1 MTEKGPL
8 NMKIILASK
17 SPRRKE
23 LLEKLGLEFEI
34 RSAPQEEEMD
44 PNKDVVSEVGRVSA
58 AKALSVPASDDE
70 LVISSDTVVD
80 LDGVVLGKPVSEEE
94 ARRMLAS
101 LSGRG
106 HVVHTAVTVKKGD
119 RIRTEVS
126 STAVWFRELTDGEID
141 AYVRSGEPMDKA
153 GAYGAQ
159 GLGSLLV
166 QRIDGDFFTVMG
178 LPVCTLGQMLK
189 EFGVD
194 IL

>member
-1 MTEKGPL
+1 
-8 NMKIILASK
+8 MKIILASK

-34 RSAPQEEEMD
+34 RSASKEEEMD
-44 PNKDVVSEVGRVSA
+44 PNKDVVEEVGRVSA
-58 AKALSVPASDDE
+58 AKALSVEAADDE

-80 LDGVVLGKPVSEEE
+80 LDGVVLGKPASEEE
-94 ARRMLAS
+94 AKRMLAS

-106 HVVHTAVTVKKGD
+106 HVVHTAVTVKKGSAV
-119 RIRTEVS
+119 RTEVS
-126 STAVWFRELTDGEID
+126 STAVWFRELTDDEID

-166 QRIDGDFFTVMG
+166 ERIDGDFFTVMG
-178 LPVCTLGQMLK
+178 LPVCTLGQMLRQ
-189 EFGVD
+189 FGVD

>member
-1 MTEKGPL
+1 
-8 NMKIILASK
+8 MKIILASK

-34 RSAPQEEEMD
+34 RSAPREEEMD

-58 AKALSVPASDDE
+58 AKALSVPAADDE

-80 LDGVVLGKPVSEEE
+80 LDGVVLGKPQTE
-94 ARRMLAS
+94 AEAVGMLSA

-106 HVVHTAVTVKKGD
+106 HTVHTAVTVKLGSTV
-119 RIRTEVS
+119 RTEVS
-126 STAVWFRELTDGEID
+126 STRVWFRSLTDSEIA